1 MIAFI
6 GLIATAIDNNHHHL
20 AKKCKTGR
28 DDLFQGAAIWCV
40 FTIVLSHISYG
51 FFKAG
56 VRRNRSNQRG
66 DSLANEQGNV
76 AIAETTMQEL

>member
-1 MIAFI
+1 MITFT
-6 GLIATAIDNNHHHL
+6 GLIASAIDNNHHHL
-20 AKKCKTGR
+20 AKKCKTGS

-40 FTIVLSHISYG
+40 FTVVLSLISYA

-66 DSLANEQGNV
+66 DTLANEQGNV
-76 AIAETTMQEL
+76 AIGETTMQEK